1 VKDEVYQKRQRRK
14 TRSEQNSQRKSNA
27 DERSEKLKPGDYVRF
42 RDMYCPVKYATKIA
56 LILDWA
62 DDGFNSKR
70 APRNKKVLY
79 AIEPHLHDTIEECET
94 YEGKLQEVVPVA
106 EMEVIAEASR

>member
-1 VKDEVYQKRQRRK
+1 MEDEGYQRRYPRRTK
-14 TRSEQNSQRKSNA
+14 SKQNSQRKANA
-27 DERSEKLKPGDYVRF
+27 DERSKKLKPGDYVRF

-56 LILDWA
+56 MILDWA
-62 DDGFNSKR
+62 DDGYNKAR
-70 APRNKKVLY
+70 APRNKRVLY

-94 YEGKLQEVVPVA
+94 YEGKLQQVVPVS